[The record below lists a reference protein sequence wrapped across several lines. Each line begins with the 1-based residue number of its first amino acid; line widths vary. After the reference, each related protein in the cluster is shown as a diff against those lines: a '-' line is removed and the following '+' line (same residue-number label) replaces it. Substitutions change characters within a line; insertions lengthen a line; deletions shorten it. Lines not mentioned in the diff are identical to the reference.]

1 MRFDILQRMDDFLR
15 RLAEVLEVPEV
26 RAEDDFR
33 GFDMWDSLTAF
44 AIRVLIEQRYGRK
57 VSAEELKAARTAR
70 DLAALAGVA
79 P

>member
-1 MRFDILQRMDDFLR
+1 MDDFLR

-44 AIRVLIEQRYGRK
+44 AIRVLIEQRYG
-57 VSAEELKAARTAR
+57 LKAARTAR